1 MKKDYITRMSKK
13 IRNKL
18 IFYTYTELKIKS
30 KKNHD
35 LLINSMTSNMLSEKY
50 QKHSDYC
57 VEKIEE
63 YSSNVNYFYV
73 SVTYCSVS
81 NNYQILV
88 DNKNIAGSIIKV
100 KIF

>member
-1 MKKDYITRMSKK
+1 MSKK

-30 KKNHD
+30 KKNHY

-50 QKHSDYC
+50 QKCSDYC

-63 YSSNVNYFYV
+63 YNSNDINMELIIIIIFM
-73 SVTYCSVS
+73 
-81 NNYQILV
+81 YQ
-88 DNKNIAGSIIKV
+88 
-100 KIF
+100 